1 MNRLKE
7 LRKERRLSQAEVA
20 KILNITQSGYSLW
33 ELDKVSI
40 DNRSLQKLANLYN
53 VSIDYILGKSKTIT
67 EMTNDEVDLIE
78 KYRKLNEIEQ
88 IKVKAYL
95 QGIFDNKEEKTNA
108 YKNFTNNSFNN
119 AIINSKNNN
128 INF

>member
-20 KILNITQSGYSLW
+20 KILNITHSGYSLW

-67 EMTNDEVDLIE
+67 EMTNDEVELIE

-95 QGIFDNKEEKTNA
+95 QGVFDNKEEKPNT

-119 AIINSKNNN
+119 SIINSKNNN